1 MDETKKSQIE
11 KSCSLFSSAVLTF
24 WVGRFNFLG
33 LGRFKVG
40 QMDELGEDKQN
51 GDTQVKARSTKE
63 RS

>member
-11 KSCSLFSSAVLTF
+11 KSCSLFRSAVLTF
-24 WVGRFNFLG
+24 WV
-33 LGRFKVG
+33 GRFKVG

-63 RS
+63 RSWEAK